1 MPPPPSAAQQR
12 GAEFATGE
20 TMFFQR
26 RAKRKFPLLPWLLIV
41 VLVFG
46 TLALVL
52 WALNRSKVQQT
63 TATSKPADPF
73 AGRPILT
80 PEEARRQANQSTVV
94 STPTPAPT
102 TASTPAAS
110 TPPPRA
116 AAVNSPSAGSTP
128 PPPAASANPNAEVRR
143 ALPVMPGETDRP
155 PVLPDESGPVNF
167 DLKNAEN
174 SQIKADVLQRVD
186 LMPEVSRE
194 NKDKLY
200 AAVDR
205 ARGMGR
211 VSTIAFEKGKA
222 TIGEKDIERL
232 NQRTQAPDIKK
243 LTADPTVVFVIL
255 GYADPKGD
263 PKVNQQ
269 ISLSRARSVMDALR
283 DRCGFQNVMHAV
295 AMGGSNLF
303 SDQQA
308 EKNRIVEVWAVL
320 P

>member
-1 MPPPPSAAQQR
+1 
-12 GAEFATGE
+12 
-20 TMFFQR
+20 MFFQR
-26 RAKRKFPLLPWLLIV
+26 REKRKFPLLPWLMIV

-52 WALNRSKVQQT
+52 WGLNRSKPAALAT
-63 TATSKPADPF
+63 TSKPADPF

-80 PEEARRQANQSTVV
+80 PEEARRRESQATVV
-94 STPTPAPT
+94 TTPTPAPT
-102 TASTPAAS
+102 AAAPA

-116 AAVNSPSAGSTP
+116 GAVTNTP
-128 PPPAASANPNAEVRR
+128 PAPSPETVAAGGASPEVRR
-143 ALPVMPGETDRP
+143 ALPVQPGETDRP
-155 PVLPDESGPVNF
+155 PVLPDETGPVNF
-167 DLKNAEN
+167 DLRNTEN
-174 SQIKADVLQRVD
+174 SQVKNDVLQRVD

-211 VSTIAFEKGKA
+211 VISIPFEKGKS
-222 TIGEKDIERL
+222 TIQENDIERL
-232 NQRTQAPDIKK
+232 RQRVQAAEIRK

-283 DRCGFQNVMHAV
+283 DRCGFQNVMHSV
-295 AMGGSNLF
+295 AMGGSTLF

-308 EKNRIVEVWAVL
+308 EKNRVVEVWAVL

>member
-1 MPPPPSAAQQR
+1 
-12 GAEFATGE
+12 
-20 TMFFQR
+20 MFFQR
-26 RAKRKFPLLPWLLIV
+26 REKRKFPLLPWLMIV

-52 WALNRSKVQQT
+52 WGLNRAKPTPVAASN
-63 TATSKPADPF
+63 KPADPF

-80 PEEARRQANQSTVV
+80 PEEARRQESASTVV

-102 TASTPAAS
+102 AAPPS

-116 AAVNSPSAGSTP
+116 SAVTTTASPAPLDPTPATAAAGG
-128 PPPAASANPNAEVRR
+128 AASPEVRR
-143 ALPVMPGETDRP
+143 AVPVQPGETDRP
-155 PVLPDESGPVNF
+155 PVLPDETGPVNF
-167 DLKNAEN
+167 DLRNTEN
-174 SQIKADVLQRVD
+174 SQIKNDVLQRVD
-186 LMPEVSRE
+186 LMPDVSRE

-211 VSTIAFEKGKA
+211 VSSIPFEKGKS
-222 TIGEKDIERL
+222 TIQESDIERL
-232 NQRTQAPDIKK
+232 RQRVQAPEIRK

-263 PKVNQQ
+263 ARLNQQ

-295 AMGGSNLF
+295 AMGGSTLF

-308 EKNRIVEVWAVL
+308 EKNRVVEVWAVL